1 MTKTSDRYLV
11 IMDPLDEELCALR
24 RSIEI
29 LGHKPVTLHLVT
41 FVHDPVCATGVLKDS
56 EAKTLKEKLLAD
68 AETELERIAS
78 DMDFRELSYRID
90 AIWSKTPHKWIND
103 RHEKKPYEAVFKRI
117 AHDRRRSFER
127 GDRRLIRDC
136 AMPVVYVKKRKW
148 PPRGSM
154 IACIDLEHTRG
165 EYRKVNQ
172 RVLEEAKYMADLI
185 DGKVQ
190 CVYAYPVSTVLME
203 LDIISRGEYEINA
216 KRKYLPKLESLVKSI
231 TKGDTDFSCS
241 VLPGQ
246 AEKEIPRLADTI
258 KANMVILARHQ
269 RPGVIQ
275 GFIGST
281 AEKMLDNINCDI
293 LVI

>member
-1 MTKTSDRYLV
+1 MAKTNDRYLV

-24 RSIEI
+24 RAIEI

-41 FVHDPVCATGVLKDS
+41 FVFDPVCSTGVLKDS
-56 EAKTLKEKLLAD
+56 EAKTLKKKLLDD
-68 AETELERIAS
+68 AEKVLQETA
-78 DMDFRELSYRID
+78 DHMDFRELSYKVD
-90 AIWSKTPHKWIND
+90 AAWAKRPHKWIND

-127 GDRRLIRDC
+127 GDRHLIRDC

-148 PPRGSM
+148 PPRGTM

-172 RVLEEAKYMADLI
+172 RVLEEAKFMADLI
-185 DGKVQ
+185 EGSVQ

-203 LDIISRGEYEINA
+203 LDIVSKDEYEINA
-216 KRKYLPKLESLVKSI
+216 KRKYLPKLESLVKS
-231 TKGDTDFSCS
+231 TAPGVTEFSCN

-246 AEKEIPRLADTI
+246 AEKEIPRLADKV